1 MIGEFM
7 NQKITVF
14 LKIVELGSFSKAAE
28 SLYMTQPAVSQFIK
42 SLEKDLGVILFDRSS
57 KSLHL
62 TAAGLVAFQYCLE
75 MKKLSDNMT
84 QSLNELM
91 NVVKGPLMIGAS
103 YSYGEYI
110 LPSKLAEF
118 IKRYSL
124 VKPSVQIKNTSE
136 IAQEMINKKID
147 IGIIEGIIE
156 PSRIVCEKLT
166 TDRMVVVSNE
176 PNTEIGHETTWIARE
191 NGSGTRS
198 ATERFFEKHHLEPN
212 KVLEFGSTQLIKGA
226 VEEGV
231 GVTLLSKWTVQQE
244 VANKKLFIVDEE
256 KFFYERDFYM
266 IYLKTPFQSKT
277 TEMFLKF
284 IRETSKKGD
293 ELV

>member
-1 MIGEFM
+1 M

-62 TAAGLVAFQYCLE
+62 TAAGLIAFQYCLE

-118 IKRYSL
+118 IKRYPL

>member
-1 MIGEFM
+1 M

-118 IKRYSL
+118 IKRYPL

>member
-1 MIGEFM
+1 M

-62 TAAGLVAFQYCLE
+62 TAAGQIAFQYCLE
-75 MKKLSDNMT
+75 MKRLSENMT

-118 IKRYSL
+118 IKRYPL

-156 PSRIVCEKLT
+156 PSRIICEKLT
-166 TDRMVVVSNE
+166 TDRMVVVSKE
-176 PNTEIGHETTWIARE
+176 PNTEIDHETTWIVRE
-191 NGSGTRS
+191 NGSGTRF
-198 ATERFFEKHHLEPN
+198 ATERFFEQHHLEPN

-231 GVTLLSKWTVQQE
+231 GVSLLSKWTVQQE
-244 VANKKLFIVDEE
+244 VANKKLFIVNEE
-256 KFFYERDFYM
+256 QFYYERDFYM

-293 ELV
+293 ELM

>member
-7 NQKITVF
+7 NQKITLF

-118 IKRYSL
+118 IKRYPL

>member
-1 MIGEFM
+1 
-7 NQKITVF
+7 
-14 LKIVELGSFSKAAE
+14 
-28 SLYMTQPAVSQFIK
+28 
-42 SLEKDLGVILFDRSS
+42 
-57 KSLHL
+57 
-62 TAAGLVAFQYCLE
+62 
-75 MKKLSDNMT
+75 
-84 QSLNELM
+84 
-91 NVVKGPLMIGAS
+91 
-103 YSYGEYI
+103 
-110 LPSKLAEF
+110 
-118 IKRYSL
+118 
-124 VKPSVQIKNTSE
+124 
-136 IAQEMINKKID
+136 
-147 IGIIEGIIE
+147 
-156 PSRIVCEKLT
+156 
-166 TDRMVVVSNE
+166 MVVVSNE

-284 IRETSKKGD
+284 IRETSKK
-293 ELV
+293 VMN